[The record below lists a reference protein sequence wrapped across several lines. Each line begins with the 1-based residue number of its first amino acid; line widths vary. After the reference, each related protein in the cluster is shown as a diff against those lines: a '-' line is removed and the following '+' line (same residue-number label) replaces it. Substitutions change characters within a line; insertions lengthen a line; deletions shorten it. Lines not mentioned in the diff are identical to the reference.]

1 MEDKRHYESL
11 DRNVDGKVT
20 KAEFL
25 SFLPVLGFDMAGS
38 MALSE
43 LFDTFDLNRNG
54 AVEFEELHAQL
65 RQALDPS
72 PQDDGI
78 AQPETRETA

>member
-1 MEDKRHYESL
+1 MNLL

-38 MALSE
+38 MPLSE

-65 RQALDPS
+65 RQALDLGIPS
-72 PQDDGI
+72 SQDDGI
-78 AQPETRETA
+78 AQPET